1 MTSKVYG
8 GAISY
13 NLRECSRRAVPATK
27 RKVIGFRVRFKD
39 MMIRPVSSVVLVGL
53 ATLVLLAVGCT
64 ESIPS
69 ASPLPS
75 PTPTLA
81 PISDAN
87 TISDN
92 GQPDFIDLQLG
103 LADTV
108 TDLLSLVPADYETTA
123 FLDVGSILADAE
135 LNAVFEDHGGL
146 EVLGPVSTVVQQ
158 QIESLVFA
166 STSDNVLAVLRGPLD
181 IQKLLSPLALV
192 GVTPASEQYLKFQI
206 LHLEVDTLLLQVG
219 LALSVIDEV
228 TGVLAVDLSRTSSS
242 VEMVETARDTAAG
255 LSPSYFSIPVVTRLI
270 EETPAGEATMI
281 NVDCTL
287 FFGEHEGCT
296 GYSVSATR
304 VEEGGVIS
312 GVLVFESLEAA
323 TSAFPAIQLAV
334 TEGSDALAKLIG
346 PGQVVLEEDLVRFQA
361 SVDAG
366 EALSELLE
374 LLGR

>member
-1 MTSKVYG
+1 M
-8 GAISY
+8 
-13 NLRECSRRAVPATK
+13 
-27 RKVIGFRVRFKD
+27 
-39 MMIRPVSSVVLVGL
+39 
-53 ATLVLLAVGCT
+53 LLAVGCT

-192 GVTPASEQYLKFQI
+192 GVTPASEQYLEFQI
-206 LHLEVDTLLLQVG
+206 LHLEVDSLLLQVG

-255 LSPSYFSIPVVTRLI
+255 LSPSYFSIRW
-270 EETPAGEATMI
+270 
-281 NVDCTL
+281 
-287 FFGEHEGCT
+287 
-296 GYSVSATR
+296 S
-304 VEEGGVIS
+304 
-312 GVLVFESLEAA
+312 
-323 TSAFPAIQLAV
+323 
-334 TEGSDALAKLIG
+334 
-346 PGQVVLEEDLVRFQA
+346 PG
-361 SVDAG
+361 
-366 EALSELLE
+366 
-374 LLGR
+374 